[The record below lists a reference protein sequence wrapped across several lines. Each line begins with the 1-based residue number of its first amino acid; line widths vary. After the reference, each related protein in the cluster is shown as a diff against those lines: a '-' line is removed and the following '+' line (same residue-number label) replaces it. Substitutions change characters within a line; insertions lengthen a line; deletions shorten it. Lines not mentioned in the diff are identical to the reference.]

1 MKKCYWVSTEI
12 TFGPSYKVLLLC
24 DSCHQNMMIN
34 MIGTVL
40 AKAATCF
47 RFLLK
52 SGQNKNYRFC
62 PDFWQRQDLTQAA
75 NTLLHCQWFIPPL
88 GILFD
93 LGIYIFLE
101 FKMLTLK
108 WCIWTLPKMPWSF
121 IVSINFLFSNP
132 HDLDNSFWICD
143 IFKDSRPVCKY
154 LKIGKLSSPWH
165 CVFWI
170 VTFSVVQSGF
180 IEKSRT
186 QRKHSAHALQLP
198 GGKALKAWYL
208 RICEVLHAII

>member
-1 MKKCYWVSTEI
+1 MIHSTSWNS
-12 TFGPSYKVLLLC
+12 FWSWNLYFWN
-24 DSCHQNMMIN
+24 S
-34 MIGTVL
+34 
-40 AKAATCF
+40 
-47 RFLLK
+47 RYFLSNDAFEL
-52 SGQNKNYRFC
+52 
-62 PDFWQRQDLTQAA
+62 
-75 NTLLHCQWFIPPL
+75 
-88 GILFD
+88 
-93 LGIYIFLE
+93 LE
-101 FKMLTLK
+101 FWFFFRVRKVVLFFTAYDLFSRINHWK
-108 WCIWTLPKMPWSF
+108 CNKLSKMPWSF

-143 IFKDSRPVCKY
+143 TFKDSRPVCKY